1 VVPAPV
7 PCPARSV
14 AARGSLHLGAGC
26 TVGVEGE
33 RSARLVALAGRLA
46 DRLARQT
53 GDPPPEVRDHSDVR
67 IAVGS
72 AGLTDPYPRL
82 SMDESYRLLVTE
94 RGARIEAS
102 TAAGASH
109 GVETLLQLVD
119 PVPEGFRIPAGEI
132 IDAPRFAWRGLL
144 LDVCRHWMPLDAVL
158 RTIDVMAA
166 VKLNVLHLHLTEDQ
180 AFRFESRAFPGLHE
194 RGSDGRFFT
203 QDELRVIVE
212 HAAERAV
219 RVVPEL
225 DVPGHVTSW
234 LVAYPELAATEGP
247 FELRREFGIANVA
260 LDPENEHVYDV
271 LDALVGELAA
281 VFPDDFVHT
290 GGDEVDAAAW
300 PHVED
305 ARAAQAEFTRRAAAI
320 VAGHGRRMVVWDE
333 ALTDDLPEDVVVQ
346 AWRGPRVLHDAVR
359 AGHQTLLSAG
369 WYLDHLLAAR
379 HLHAVDPLAEPDA
392 VAAAQREIENDS
404 ALAGIRPI
412 LAGAHR
418 WQGDPARL
426 ARLTPAEAARVL
438 GGEACMWTE
447 LVTDTNLDQRIWPR
461 TAAVADRLWAPPP
474 ERPDALDTLDR
485 VTGLGAWLER
495 SAGSTHRSARDEMLA
510 ALANGALDEL
520 RVLSDALEPVKWYT
534 RLFADLPVALTSD
547 PPDRRGE
554 FHYTATTPLD
564 RLVDATPPESATAR
578 RLTGLL
584 KDLGRDAESVV
595 EALVMM
601 AGSWRLQRIALEASS
616 DPRIAEVLPLSRD
629 LADCA
634 GLLDD
639 GAAALRSGMPLAA
652 PIRDRYER
660 ILDRASAPCAEL
672 WFAVGPPLRRLL
684 QFSADVRA
692 R

>member
-1 VVPAPV
+1 
-7 PCPARSV
+7 V
-14 AARGSLHLGAGC
+14 A
-26 TVGVEGE
+26 GE
-33 RSARLVALAGRLA
+33 RSPRLVALVGRLA
-46 DRLARQT
+46 ARLARQT
-53 GDPPPEVRDHSDVR
+53 ASRPPAIRNDGDVT
-67 IAVGS
+67 IAVAS
-72 AGLTDPYPRL
+72 PGLTDSYPRL
-82 SMDESYRLLVTE
+82 GVDESYRLLVTE
-94 RGARIEAS
+94 RGARVEAP

-119 PVPEGFRIPAGEI
+119 SGPDGFRIPAGEI
-132 IDAPRFAWRGLL
+132 TDSPRFAWRGLL

-180 AFRFESRAFPGLHE
+180 AFRFESRAFPCLHE
-194 RGSDGRFFT
+194 RGSDGRYFT

-212 HAAERAV
+212 HAAERAM
-219 RVVPEL
+219 RIVPEI

-247 FELRREFGIANVA
+247 FELRREFGVAKVA
-260 LDPENEHVYDV
+260 LDPENERVYDV

-290 GGDEVDAAAW
+290 GGDEVDPTAW

-333 ALTDDLPEDVVVQ
+333 ALTDDLPETVVVQ
-346 AWRGPRVLHDAVR
+346 AWRGPRALHGAVG
-359 AGHQTLLSAG
+359 AGHQALLSAG

-379 HLHAVDPLAEPDA
+379 HLHAVDPLAEPHA
-392 VAAAQREIENDS
+392 VAAAQREIENDP
-404 ALAGIRPI
+404 AVAGIRPI

-418 WQGDPARL
+418 WQGDAARL
-426 ARLTPAEAARVL
+426 VRLTPAEEARVL
-438 GGEACMWTE
+438 GGEACMWAE
-447 LVTDTNLDQRIWPR
+447 LVTDANLDQRLWPR
-461 TAAVADRLWAPPP
+461 TAAVADRLWAPPG
-474 ERPDALDTLDR
+474 ERADAPDTVDR
-485 VTGLGAWLER
+485 VAGLGEWLER
-495 SAGSTHRSARDEMLA
+495 SAGSSYRSARDEMLA
-510 ALANGALDEL
+510 ALANDAIDEL

-534 RLFADLPVALTSD
+534 RLFADFPVALTSD
-547 PPDRRGE
+547 PPDRSGTE

-578 RLTGLL
+578 RLTRLL
-584 KDLGRDAESVV
+584 AELDRDPGSIVEELVTIAASWRAQCIVL
-595 EALVMM
+595 EALID
-601 AGSWRLQRIALEASS
+601 SRIT
-616 DPRIAEVLPLSRD
+616 EVLPLSHD

-639 GAAALRSGMPLAA
+639 GAAALRSGEPLAA
-652 PIRDRYER
+652 PTRDRYER
-660 ILDRASAPCAEL
+660 VLDRASAPCAEL
-672 WFAVGPPLRRLL
+672 WFAVGPPLHRLL
-684 QFSADVRA
+684 ELSADVRA